1 MSSRI
6 DCSIMSHATCI
17 PYQDEDASPAR
28 TAPASSQQTA
38 PDAES
43 TEDDFGQSYDC
54 VNDCMASLGIPG
66 TVAGTVVTVGCL
78 IATVGGCAVLAGGAL
93 GALMGACA
101 GRCDLEEQE

>member
-6 DCSIMSHATCI
+6 DCSVMSHAACI
-17 PYQDEDASPAR
+17 PQEHEDGSAAR
-28 TAPASSQQTA
+28 AAPASNQQTA
-38 PDAES
+38 A
-43 TEDDFGQSYDC
+43 DDDSGQSYDC

-66 TVAGTVVTVGCL
+66 AVAGTVVTVGCL

-101 GRCDLEEQE
+101 GACDLEEQR